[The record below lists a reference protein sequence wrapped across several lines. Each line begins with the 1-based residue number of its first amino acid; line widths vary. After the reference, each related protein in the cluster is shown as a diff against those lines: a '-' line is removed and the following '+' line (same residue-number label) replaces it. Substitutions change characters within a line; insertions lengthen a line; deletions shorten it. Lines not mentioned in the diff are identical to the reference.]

1 VSTPACS
8 VTSFTDAD
16 LMGLIHGAMHR
27 LVVIAPGLSE
37 SVAKA
42 LIERW
47 QALGPTGVHV
57 VLDPD
62 PEVCRLGYGELAALT
77 LLQAEAKRIGSAIHQ
92 QQGLRIGVVVTDET
106 TAIFAPTPLLIE
118 AGGLPGERSSAIK
131 FEMPILDPTGSASAS
146 DLGSLNLDTKPVSDA
161 DVQRSSQDLAA
172 NPPVK
177 FDVAQKVRVFNARFE
192 FVEFELRGLN
202 ISRKTVQ
209 IPSDLTSLGK
219 DPKTQGQFK
228 STFQLI
234 EKSSSLSGEHIT
246 KRKQQIMASHL
257 IVLENYGTVILRE
270 NKEAFL
276 VEVKKLEAEITAFQ
290 KLLKQDLQKEID
302 ASRDAVIS
310 ALLPGVAQ
318 KPPVRWQPFLGR
330 QPAIEEVE
338 RLLRKELTKIFGSA
352 ADVCADM
359 SVTTVFKGV
368 TYELLS
374 DEEFIGVAHEAIP
387 SLDFLHDEYDAAK
400 AQGLF
405 EI

>member
-1 VSTPACS
+1 
-8 VTSFTDAD
+8 
-16 LMGLIHGAMHR
+16 
-27 LVVIAPGLSE
+27 
-37 SVAKA
+37 
-42 LIERW
+42 
-47 QALGPTGVHV
+47 
-57 VLDPD
+57 
-62 PEVCRLGYGELAALT
+62 
-77 LLQAEAKRIGSAIHQ
+77 
-92 QQGLRIGVVVTDET
+92 
-106 TAIFAPTPLLIE
+106 
-118 AGGLPGERSSAIK
+118 
-131 FEMPILDPTGSASAS
+131 
-146 DLGSLNLDTKPVSDA
+146 
-161 DVQRSSQDLAA
+161 
-172 NPPVK
+172 VK

-219 DPKTQGQFK
+219 DPKTQRQFK
-228 STFQLI
+228 SSFQLI
-234 EKSSSLSGEHIT
+234 EKSSSLSGEHVT

-270 NKEAFL
+270 KKEAFL
-276 VEVKKLEAEITAFQ
+276 AEVKKLEAEIAAFQ